1 MAELKKYTRSEA
13 LEICRRMGL
22 AETSLSNESVLIG
35 TNDKGHIYKFP
46 IKTKEDFEKEAAS
59 KQTKTEEVKIDA
71 AEQPTVTK
79 AEEVTPPAPVK
90 RKRGRPPKKKKV
102 E

>member
-1 MAELKKYTRSEA
+1 
-13 LEICRRMGL
+13 MGL

-46 IKTKEDFEKEAAS
+46 IKTREDFEKEAAS
-59 KQTKTEEVKIDA
+59 KQTKTEEVKISA
-71 AEQPTVTK
+71 AEQPTTVTK
-79 AEEVTPPAPVK
+79 VEEVTPPAPVK